1 MPMADFVASRHDEGA
16 DNTKRSGTRAPTLA
30 RVSTHRISFL
40 SRNPNAVGTR
50 PPALRGLNFGVD
62 YRHAVEFSRNS
73 RTPREGSFDPIRGQ
87 PPNCTLLPS
96 FVNGRRSA
104 GYSLSPAH
112 KRPPQAA
119 ACEIEVFEEAVRET
133 VHQRCP
139 LLPIGRRDATLRQRY
154 ETMQIRSIRRVRARL
169 RRRQSR
175 ASLCAGRAS
184 DRAGSLPARGPNRG
198 RSPARC

>member
-1 MPMADFVASRHDEGA
+1 MPMADFVASRRDEGA

-30 RVSTHRISFL
+30 RVSTHRISF
-40 SRNPNAVGTR
+40 SQGTR
-50 PPALRGLNFGVD
+50 TRSARGHPALRGLNFGVD

-73 RTPREGSFDPIRGQ
+73 RTPREGSFDPVRGQ

-104 GYSLSPAH
+104 GYSLFPAH

-119 ACEIEVFEEAVRET
+119 ACEIEVFEETVRET

-139 LLPIGRRDATLRQRY
+139 LLPIGRREATLRQRD
-154 ETMQIRSIRRVRARL
+154 EAMQIRSVRRVRARL
-169 RRRQSR
+169 RRRQQR
-175 ASLCAGRAS
+175 AFRGARPANG
-184 DRAGSLPARGPNRG
+184 RAGSPPARGPNRG
-198 RSPARC
+198 RSLVRC